1 MAKKPLHPTI
11 NHMIQYYV
19 NLYYV
24 VLERDKRMR
33 EDIVTNCALVDKIAE
48 DYWSEL
54 RRRYPDWDTEEN
66 RAYFKINMNWL
77 TGCYTKYDNYE
88 KLQANKADLLQ
99 KYEARKQEMDDFV
112 KAEFKKFMADES
124 VIDSIEE
131 DKEATITSDIDIS
144 FDDF

>member
-24 VLERDKRMR
+24 VLERDKKMR

-66 RAYFKINMNWL
+66 RAYFKTNMNWI
-77 TGCYTKYDNYE
+77 TGCYTRYENYE
-88 KLQANKADLLQ
+88 KLEANKADLLQ
-99 KYEARKQEMDDFV
+99 KYEARKLEMDDFV
-112 KAEFKKFMADES
+112 KAEYKKFLGDEK
-124 VIDSIEE
+124 IRDE
-131 DKEATITSDIDIS
+131 DPITSDIDIS
-144 FDDF
+144 FDDDDY

>member
-11 NHMIQYYV
+11 NHMVQYYV

-24 VLERDKRMR
+24 VLERDKKMR

-66 RAYFKINMNWL
+66 REYFKINMNWI
-77 TGCYTKYDNYE
+77 TGCYTKYENYE

-99 KYEARKQEMDDFV
+99 KYEARKLEMDDFV
-112 KAEFKKFMADES
+112 KAEYKKFLGDEK
-124 VIDSIEE
+124 IRDEE
-131 DKEATITSDIDIS
+131 PITSDIGIS
-144 FDDF
+144 FDDDY

>member
-1 MAKKPLHPTI
+1 MV
-11 NHMIQYYV
+11 QYYV

-24 VLERDKRMR
+24 VLERDKKMR

-66 RAYFKINMNWL
+66 REYFKINMNWI
-77 TGCYTKYDNYE
+77 TGCYTKYENYE

-99 KYEARKQEMDDFV
+99 KYEARKLEMDDFV
-112 KAEFKKFMADES
+112 KAEYKKFLGDEK
-124 VIDSIEE
+124 IRDEE
-131 DKEATITSDIDIS
+131 PITSDIGIS
-144 FDDF
+144 FDDDY

>member
-24 VLERDKRMR
+24 VLERDKKMR

-66 RAYFKINMNWL
+66 RDYFKINMNWI
-77 TGCYTKYDNYE
+77 TGCYTKYENYE

-99 KYEARKQEMDDFV
+99 KYEARKLEMDDFV
-112 KAEFKKFMADES
+112 KAEYKKFLGDEK
-124 VIDSIEE
+124 IRDDEP
-131 DKEATITSDIDIS
+131 ITSDIGIS
-144 FDDF
+144 FDDDDDY